1 MQVADGPANWLT
13 IAPNARQMAL
23 KEGMIG
29 PQYFEE
35 GPDSSVHVA
44 LDEPVLEQE
53 INGFTYAWANEQWVV
68 LITGDAMPP
77 PLTSEQAELLRSLE
91 PGS

>member
-23 KEGMIG
+23 KEGMID
-29 PQYFEE
+29 PQYVEE
-35 GPDSSVHVA
+35 GPDGSVHVA

-53 INGFTYAWANEQWVV
+53 INGFTYAWLNEEWVV
-68 LITGDAMPP
+68 LIPDDAMPL
-77 PLTSEQAELLRSLE
+77 PLTPEQAELLRSLE